1 MMPNAETCRS
11 AHMARDP
18 RFDGRFVVGVVTTGV
33 FCRPI
38 CPARLPNADN
48 ARYFVS
54 PAVAL
59 ASGFRPCRRCRPAAT
74 APAWTAA
81 SDTVLRALPLVEA
94 GFLDTRT
101 QRELATSVGVGGRQ
115 LARLFMA
122 ELGITPSAFARG
134 RRLQA
139 AWRLVEETDLSCTE
153 VAMLAGFGSIRR
165 FNEAFRVAFGQAPSA
180 VRRQTTA
187 DTGSP
192 RAEFRFQLPFRKP
205 YNAAWV
211 MPFLAGRA
219 VGGIESVQGRRYR
232 RRLTA
237 DTWVQA
243 ELTDDVLQVA
253 LPAVASPNA
262 ADLLARLRRLFD
274 LDADPVAIDAH
285 LAQHPDLAP
294 RVAAAPGIRMP
305 GVWDAFE
312 GAVRAIIG
320 QQVSVARAT
329 TLARTICERFGDGA
343 FPSAEVLARVE
354 VAAIGMPGVR
364 GRAVSAVA
372 RRVADAGDGWLKDAE
387 ALRVGF
393 STIRGLG
400 PWTTEY
406 AAMRIARDPDAF
418 PESDWG
424 VFKALG
430 VKGKPAR
437 EWAEPCRPWR
447 AYATMLLWSSR
458 SQ

>member
-1 MMPNAETCRS
+1 M
-11 AHMARDP
+11 
-18 RFDGRFVVGVVTTGV
+18 
-33 FCRPI
+33 
-38 CPARLPNADN
+38 
-48 ARYFVS
+48 
-54 PAVAL
+54 
-59 ASGFRPCRRCRPAAT
+59 
-74 APAWTAA
+74 
-81 SDTVLRALPLVEA
+81 LRALRLVEA

-101 QRELATSVGVGGRQ
+101 QSELATSVGVGGRQ

-134 RRLQA
+134 RRLQV
-139 AWRLVEETDLSCTE
+139 AWRLVEETDLPCTE

-165 FNEAFRVAFGQAPSA
+165 FNAVFRAAFRQVPSA
-180 VRRQTTA
+180 VRRQTIA

-192 RAEFRFQLPFRKP
+192 GAEFRFQLPFSKP

-219 VGGIESVQGRRYR
+219 IDGIESVQRRRYR

-237 DTWVQA
+237 DACVQA
-243 ELTDDVLQVA
+243 ELTDDVLRVS
-253 LPAVASPNA
+253 LPAVASTNA
-262 ADLLARLRRLFD
+262 ADLLTRLRRLFD
-274 LDADPVAIDAH
+274 LDADPAAIDAH

-294 RVAAAPGIRMP
+294 RVAAAPGIRVP

-329 TLARTICERFGDGA
+329 TLATAICERFGDGA
-343 FPSAEVLARVE
+343 FPSAEVLARAE

-372 RRVADAGDGWLKDAE
+372 RRVTDEGDAWLKDAE
-387 ALRVGF
+387 ALRAGF
-393 STIRGLG
+393 STIPGLG

>member
-1 MMPNAETCRS
+1 M
-11 AHMARDP
+11 
-18 RFDGRFVVGVVTTGV
+18 
-33 FCRPI
+33 
-38 CPARLPNADN
+38 
-48 ARYFVS
+48 
-54 PAVAL
+54 
-59 ASGFRPCRRCRPAAT
+59 
-74 APAWTAA
+74 
-81 SDTVLRALPLVEA
+81 
-94 GFLDTRT
+94 
-101 QRELATSVGVGGRQ
+101 
-115 LARLFMA
+115 
-122 ELGITPSAFARG
+122 
-134 RRLQA
+134 
-139 AWRLVEETDLSCTE
+139 
-153 VAMLAGFGSIRR
+153 
-165 FNEAFRVAFGQAPSA
+165 
-180 VRRQTTA
+180 
-187 DTGSP
+187 
-192 RAEFRFQLPFRKP
+192 
-205 YNAAWV
+205 
-211 MPFLAGRA
+211 
-219 VGGIESVQGRRYR
+219 
-232 RRLTA
+232 
-237 DTWVQA
+237 QA
-243 ELTDDVLQVA
+243 ELTDDVLQVS

-274 LDADPVAIDAH
+274 LDAYPAAIDAH
-285 LAQHPDLAP
+285 LAQHPELAQ
-294 RVAAAPGIRMP
+294 RVAAAPGIRVP

-329 TLARTICERFGDGA
+329 TLATKICERFGAGA
-343 FPSAEVLARVE
+343 FPSAEVLAKAE

-372 RRVADAGDGWLKDAE
+372 KRVADEGDAWLKDAE
-387 ALRVGF
+387 ALRAGF